1 MNCTLKIVSNFWG
14 AVQNVESFFL
24 EPYMMDA
31 LIRFDFL
38 FAFLW
43 DLLDLVEPC
52 FW

>member
-1 MNCTLKIVSNFWG
+1 MNCTPKIGHNFWG
-14 AVQNVESFFL
+14 ADQNVESFFL

-38 FAFLW
+38 FAFSGN
-43 DLLDLVEPC
+43 LLDLVEPC